1 MDISVDNV
9 MEQKSERGKIH
20 ESWFVMLELLTK
32 ATQTKAFVLSAFFI
46 MGQSLCWKV
55 EKALETTLLTVKNI
69 FTELVMASSI
79 SFTMCLMY
87 SSIFSLWCS
96 TLSFTFYITYHFW
109 GPDICKARIKT
120 LRAEAVA
127 AHRTD
132 PKLWHR
138 AYSCFVH
145 RCCWHKLKSVTYT
158 HPSSPCSSKMYF
170 EKNVP
175 HLSKKNTGPSP
186 VLDVPPLFC
195 TTPLIDNE
203 QSKSKPNP
211 LLIFS
216 TG

>member
-20 ESWFVMLELLTK
+20 ESIYIY
-32 ATQTKAFVLSAFFI
+32 TKAFVLSAFFI
-46 MGQSLCWKV
+46 MGQALCWKV

-69 FTELVMASSI
+69 FTELIMASSI

-87 SSIFSLWCS
+87 SSIFSLSLWCS

-138 AYSCFVH
+138 AHSCFVH
-145 RCCWHKLKSVTYT
+145 RCCWHKLKYVTYT

-175 HLSKKNTGPSP
+175 PLSQKKHRSFPSAWRASP
-186 VLDVPPLFC
+186 VLHHPPHW
-195 TTPLIDNE
+195 
-203 QSKSKPNP
+203 
-211 LLIFS
+211 
-216 TG
+216 